1 MRKAY
6 PINTEVLLLDKI
18 SAKITAVTF
27 YNDYEKYLLTRIND
41 GAVLEEWYEEAY
53 FTLWEIKK
61 IGFDL

>member
-53 FTLWEIKK
+53 FTL
-61 IGFDL
+61 